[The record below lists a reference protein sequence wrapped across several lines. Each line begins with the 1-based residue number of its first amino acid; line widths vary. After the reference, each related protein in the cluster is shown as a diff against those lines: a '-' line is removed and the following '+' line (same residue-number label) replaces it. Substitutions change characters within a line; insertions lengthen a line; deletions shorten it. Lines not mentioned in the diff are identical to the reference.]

1 MHQSSAAPR
10 RNGRRRGAT
19 VIAVAT
25 LGVAGLGLAGMPSAV
40 AAGSAA
46 PAAGKTCTPTAGFGS
61 CRLFDPTT
69 SVQRFTVPSGV
80 TKLDVRAWGQGG
92 AGHAKAYGGAGAYAA
107 GALKVTPGETL
118 SLAVAG
124 KGFGDALGGAA
135 GGGDATAGGNSS
147 GIRTSTGEALL
158 VAAGGGGVG
167 GDTATVTSQAGAG
180 GAQNGQD
187 ASDTGRGGK
196 GATGSTGGAGTG
208 TGKAGADQSKGG
220 AGGAGGTGRYGGG
233 GGGAGYAG
241 GGGGTGADASD
252 AKGATGSGAGGSSY
266 AHPDRVTDAR
276 LVGGSG
282 RMAPERTD
290 PFWSGAGAAVRSG
303 VAEGGVHAP
312 GGNGRIVLQW
322 GAPAVADLS
331 QVSGADQT
339 VEPDGA
345 FEPVAV
351 AVRDKDGN
359 PLKDV
364 SVTFTIDDPDKLGV
378 SFDEPGHERQ
388 VAVATDARGRAE
400 SPYILATAT
409 EGEFTVRAAVQGAS
423 TVFTAR
429 VKKLGYDVTA
439 AEGDGQQ
446 AQQGESFADAL
457 QVLVTE
463 SGEPAADA
471 DVEFRV
477 EDDSEDAPRFDGE
490 DRTVHVTTDSD
501 GKATAPTL
509 VAGQETG
516 TYTIVATSAGAE
528 ATFKVEVVT
537 AKASPSPSPSA
548 TPSSSASATG
558 GDSGTST
565 NGGALASTGM
575 GGGLGALL
583 AAAAVLAALGVGAV
597 RLAPRLGATFRS
609 RP

>member
-1 MHQSSAAPR
+1 MHQGSARPR
-10 RNGRRRGAT
+10 RHGRRHRAA
-19 VIAVAT
+19 VLAVAT
-25 LGVAGLGLAGMPSAV
+25 LGAAGLGLVGIPSAV

-46 PAAGKTCTPTAGFGS
+46 SAAGEACTPTAGFES
-61 CRLFDPTT
+61 CRLFDPTKT
-69 SVQRFTVPSGV
+69 VQRFTVPSGV

-92 AGHAKAYGGAGAYAA
+92 AGHAKAFGGAGAYAA
-107 GALKVTPGETL
+107 GVLEVTPGETL

-124 KGFGDALGGAA
+124 QGFGDALGGAA
-135 GGGDATAGGNSS
+135 GGGAATAGGNSS

-167 GDTATVTSQAGAG
+167 GDTSVTSQAGAG
-180 GAQNGQD
+180 GARNGQD

-196 GATGSTGGAGTG
+196 GATGGTGGAGTG
-208 TGKAGADQSKGG
+208 TGKAGADHSKGG
-220 AGGAGGTGRYGGG
+220 GGGAGGTGRYGGG

-266 AHPDRVTDAR
+266 AHPGRVTDAR

-282 RMAPERTD
+282 RLAPERTD
-290 PFWSGAGAAVRSG
+290 PFWSGADATVPSG
-303 VAEGGVHAP
+303 VAEGGVHAA

-322 GAPAVADLS
+322 GTPAVADLS

-339 VEPDGA
+339 VEPHGA

-359 PLKDV
+359 PLKDI

-378 SFDEPGHERQ
+378 TFDEPGHERQ

-400 SPYILATAT
+400 SPYILATGT
-409 EGEFTVRAAVQGAS
+409 EGEFTVRATVEGAS

-446 AQQGESFADAL
+446 ARKGESFADAL

-463 SGEPAADA
+463 SGEPVADA
-471 DVEFRV
+471 EVEFRV
-477 EDDSEDAPRFDGE
+477 EDDDKDAPRFDGE
-490 DRTVHVTTDSD
+490 DRIVHVTTDGD

-509 VAGQETG
+509 VAGQAKG
-516 TYTIVATSAGAE
+516 TYTVVAASAGVE
-528 ATFKVEVVT
+528 ATFTVEVVT
-537 AKASPSPSPSA
+537 AKTSPSPSPSA
-548 TPSSSASATG
+548 TPSSGTGATSD
-558 GDSGTST
+558 DSGTST
-565 NGGALASTGM
+565 NGGALAATGV
-575 GGGLGALL
+575 GGSLGALL
-583 AAAAVLAALGVGAV
+583 AAAAAMAALGIGAI
-597 RLAPRLGATFRS
+597 RFAPRLRSAFRS
-609 RP
+609 HD